1 MYELSAKND
10 RLSKVRCNTVP
21 WAVTCPSIFVCH
33 KKWLFTCILKFLEHI
48 NEFIPCFWNLNSMF
62 FEFVNVIND
71 TGSVCCI
78 RNAIYLLFFVLVY
91 IIYHLKVGFL
101 NVGNVIFAA

>member
-1 MYELSAKND
+1 
-10 RLSKVRCNTVP
+10 
-21 WAVTCPSIFVCH
+21 
-33 KKWLFTCILKFLEHI
+33 
-48 NEFIPCFWNLNSMF
+48 MF